1 MEGEY
6 LNGKYIKGY
15 LRKYDHE
22 GNLLFEGDFV
32 DVIKTGKGKQ
42 YNNKRELIFE
52 GEYLYGE
59 KIKGKAYLNG
69 RLEYQGEYL
78 NKRKYNGKGYNEKI
92 YELNNDKG
100 TVKEYYDNG
109 ELEFE

>member
-1 MEGEY
+1 M
-6 LNGKYIKGY
+6 
-15 LRKYDHE
+15 
-22 GNLLFEGDFV
+22 
-32 DVIKTGKGKQ
+32 
-42 YNNKRELIFE
+42 
-52 GEYLYGE
+52 
-59 KIKGKAYLNG
+59 KAYLNG